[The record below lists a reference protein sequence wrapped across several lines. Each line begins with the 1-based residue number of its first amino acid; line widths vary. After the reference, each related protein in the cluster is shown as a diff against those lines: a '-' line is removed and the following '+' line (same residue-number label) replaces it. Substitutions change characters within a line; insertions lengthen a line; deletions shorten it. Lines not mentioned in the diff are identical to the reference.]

1 VRIVVLLAASVT
13 MQGKT
18 SGSEK
23 EERRGRQVG
32 KGSRVKMEEHE

>member
-1 VRIVVLLAASVT
+1 

-23 EERRGRQVG
+23 EERGRQVG
-32 KGSRVKMEEHE
+32 KGSRVKMEEYE